1 MQSIRVILSI
11 LDHILLRVMIVVM
24 NDDDDDEDEEEEE
37 DAVA

>member
-11 LDHILLRVMIVVM
+11 LDHIHLRVMIVVM
-24 NDDDDDEDEEEEE
+24 NDDDDDEEEEEEE

>member
-11 LDHILLRVMIVVM
+11 LDHILLRVMIVVR
-24 NDDDDDEDEEEEE
+24 NDDDDDDDDEEE